1 VQGWQA
7 WLGWHLVGA
16 AIGQISPRAGLL
28 LSSVAP
34 LSAALH
40 WVVSSA
46 LPRYLV
52 QGFAI

>member
-1 VQGWQA
+1 ME
-7 WLGWHLVGA
+7 
-16 AIGQISPRAGLL
+16 QIFPRIGLL

-52 QGFAI
+52 HCLPI